1 MRRGFLADNPF
12 KISSEATPK
21 TRLNYGDTSSWY
33 SSFLGGDEDQ
43 GDSDGIGGVV
53 GQVFANAEK
62 RQERDAMINALSSR
76 AAQPFGGEGRSGRV
90 TDLGDGTLSQV
101 TPDSFDPIVIPGMPA
116 GPAGPST
123 GQRVAGAATGA
134 LSGFAAGGP
143 IGGIIGAI
151 GGLFG

>member
-1 MRRGFLADNPF
+1 MRRGFLGQDNPL
-12 KISSEATPK
+12 KIAPAAVPK
-21 TRLNYGDTSSWY
+21 TRLNYGYPSSY
-33 SSFLGGDEDQ
+33 VRSQQ
-43 GDSDGIGGVV
+43 GDNEFDFGRAV
-53 GQVFANAEK
+53 GKVFANAAK

-101 TPDSFDPIVIPGMPA
+101 TPESFDPIVIPGMPA

-143 IGGIIGAI
+143 IGALIGGI

>member
-1 MRRGFLADNPF
+1 MRRGFLGQDNPF
-12 KISSEATPK
+12 KISSAAVPK
-21 TRLNYGDTSSWY
+21 TRLNYGDTSSY
-33 SSFLGGDEDQ
+33 VSSHQ
-43 GDSDGIGGVV
+43 GDNEFDFGAV
-53 GQVFANAEK
+53 GQVFANAAK

-101 TPDSFDPIVIPGMPA
+101 TPDSFDPIVIPGIPA
-116 GPAGPST
+116 GPSGPST

-143 IGGIIGAI
+143 IGALIGGI

>member
-1 MRRGFLADNPF
+1 MRRGFLGQDNPF
-12 KISSEATPK
+12 KISSAAVPK
-21 TRLNYGDTSSWY
+21 TRLNYGDTSSY
-33 SSFLGGDEDQ
+33 VSSLQ
-43 GDSDGIGGVV
+43 GDNNFDFGAV
-53 GQVFANAEK
+53 GKVFANAEK

-76 AAQPFGGEGRSGRV
+76 AAQPFGGAGLSGRV
-90 TDLGDGTLSQV
+90 TALGDGTLSQV
-101 TPDSFDPIVIPGMPA
+101 TPDSFDPIVIPGVPA

-134 LSGFAAGGP
+134 LTGFATGGP

>member
-12 KISSEATPK
+12 KISSAATPK
-21 TRLNYGDTSSWY
+21 TRLNYGDTSSY
-33 SSFLGGDEDQ
+33 VSSLQ
-43 GDSDGIGGVV
+43 GDNEFDFGAV
-53 GQVFANAEK
+53 GQVFANAAK

-143 IGGIIGAI
+143 IGALIGGI

>member
-12 KISSEATPK
+12 KISSAAVPK

-33 SSFLGGDEDQ
+33 SSFQGGDEDQ

-53 GQVFANAEK
+53 GKVFANAEK
-62 RQERDAMINALSSR
+62 RQERDAMINALSSQ

-101 TPDSFDPIVIPGMPA
+101 TPDSFDPIVVPGTPA

-143 IGGIIGAI
+143 IGALIGGI

>member
-12 KISSEATPK
+12 KISSAATPK
-21 TRLNYGDTSSWY
+21 TRLNYGDTSSY
-33 SSFLGGDEDQ
+33 VSSLQ
-43 GDSDGIGGVV
+43 GDNEFDFGAV
-53 GQVFANAEK
+53 GQVFANAAK

-101 TPDSFDPIVIPGMPA
+101 TPDSFDPIVIPGVPA

-143 IGGIIGAI
+143 IGALIGGI

>member
-1 MRRGFLADNPF
+1 MRRGFLGQDNPF
-12 KISSEATPK
+12 KISSSAVPK
-21 TRLNYGDTSSWY
+21 TRLNYGDTSSY
-33 SSFLGGDEDQ
+33 VSSLQ
-43 GDSDGIGGVV
+43 GDNEFDFGGAV
-53 GQVFANAEK
+53 GKVFANAEK
-62 RQERDAMINALSSR
+62 RQERDAMMNSLFSR
-76 AAQPFGGEGRSGRV
+76 AAQPFGGAGLSGRV
-90 TDLGDGTLSQV
+90 TTLGDGTLSQV

-143 IGGIIGAI
+143 IGALIGGI

>member
-1 MRRGFLADNPF
+1 MRRGFLGQDNPF
-12 KISSEATPK
+12 KISSAAVPK
-21 TRLNYGDTSSWY
+21 TRLNYGDTSSY
-33 SSFLGGDEDQ
+33 VSSLQ
-43 GDSDGIGGVV
+43 GDNEFDFGGVV

-62 RQERDAMINALSSR
+62 RQERDDMINALSSR

-101 TPDSFDPIVIPGMPA
+101 TPESFDPIVIPGMPA

-143 IGGIIGAI
+143 IGALIGGI

>member
-1 MRRGFLADNPF
+1 MRRGFLEDNPF
-12 KISSEATPK
+12 KIKSAATPK

-43 GDSDGIGGVV
+43 GDSDGIEGVV

-62 RQERDAMINALSSR
+62 RQERDDMINALSSR

-101 TPDSFDPIVIPGMPA
+101 MPDSFDPIVIPGMPA

-143 IGGIIGAI
+143 IGAIIGGI